1 MARKKV
7 WECVICSY
15 QYDEAREGVPFSEL
29 PDDWE
34 CPDCGAPR
42 APLPFVTTG
51 LLEEWYLCGPAPVSE
66 APALEQRFQRAR
78 AALEAGGLEHTA
90 A

>member
-1 MARKKV
+1 M
-7 WECVICSY
+7 
-15 QYDEAREGVPFSEL
+15 REGEK
-29 PDDWE
+29 D
-34 CPDCGAPR
+34 
-42 APLPFVTTG
+42 PLEGTTG